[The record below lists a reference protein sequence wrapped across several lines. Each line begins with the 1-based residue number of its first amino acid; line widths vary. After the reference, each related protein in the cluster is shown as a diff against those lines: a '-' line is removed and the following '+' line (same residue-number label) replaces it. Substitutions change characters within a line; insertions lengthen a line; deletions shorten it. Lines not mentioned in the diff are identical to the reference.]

1 MEKIY
6 LRYDNKDVEKP
17 YVECDF
23 GTAWQMIYL
32 GPFYP
37 LKKKDKKLSLVIT
50 LLQIAIITIMVI
62 IVPNPA
68 NIAVSIIMILLIN
81 LLFAFNYNMI
91 VIETL
96 LKNGYVP
103 MDYNSSDKLIK
114 KGIYFK
120 LQ

>member
-6 LRYDNKDVEKP
+6 LKYDDKNVEKP
-17 YVECDF
+17 YVECDY
-23 GTAWQMIYL
+23 GTAWEMIYS
-32 GPFYP
+32 GPFYA
-37 LKKKDKKLSLVIT
+37 LKKEDKKLFTVILAIQVSIVTLMLILVPFPVNI
-50 LLQIAIITIMVI
+50 VI
-62 IVPNPA
+62 
-68 NIAVSIIMILLIN
+68 SIIMIILIN

-103 MDYNSSDKLIK
+103 MDYQSSDKLIK

>member
-17 YVECDF
+17 YVECDY
-23 GTAWQMIYL
+23 GTAWEMVYL
-32 GPFYP
+32 GPLYP
-37 LKKKDKKLSLVIT
+37 LTKKDKKLSLLLI
-50 LLQIAIITIMVI
+50 LLQIAIITLMLI
-62 IVPNPA
+62 IVPSPA
-68 NIAVSIIMILLIN
+68 NIVVSIVMIILIN

-103 MDYNSSDKLIK
+103 MDYQSSDKLIK

>member
-6 LRYDNKDVEKP
+6 LKYDNNDVEKP

-23 GTAWQMIYL
+23 GVAWEMIYL

-37 LKKKDKKLSLVIT
+37 LRKKDTKLFFVI
-50 LLQIAIITIMVI
+50 LMLQLAIITL
-62 IVPNPA
+62 
-68 NIAVSIIMILLIN
+68 IMILVPFFVNIGVCVCLIILIN

-96 LKNGYVP
+96 LKSGYVP
-103 MDYNSSDKLIK
+103 MDYQSSDKLIK

>member
-6 LRYDNKDVEKP
+6 LRYDNKDIEKP
-17 YVECDF
+17 YVECDY
-23 GTAWQMIYL
+23 GTAWKMIYL

-37 LKKKDKKLSLVIT
+37 LKKRDTKLFSIII
-50 LLQIAIITIMVI
+50 LLQLAIITLMMIMVPFPVNI
-62 IVPNPA
+62 WLCVFLIV
-68 NIAVSIIMILLIN
+68 LIN
-81 LLFAFNYNMI
+81 VLFAFNYNMI

-96 LKNGYVP
+96 LKSGYVP
-103 MDYNSSDKLIK
+103 MDYQSSDKLIK